1 MVAACSRGG
10 EVRGEGGEAGEGR
23 GAAPHP
29 GQHPDQGS
37 PPPVHTQG
45 AIDISL
51 SNIYSMFLTR
61 RSS

>member
-1 MVAACSRGG
+1 M
-10 EVRGEGGEAGEGR
+10 RGEGGEAGEGR

-45 AIDISL
+45 AIDIS
-51 SNIYSMFLTR
+51 SHYLT
-61 RSS
+61 STQCF